1 MGKPLSM
8 DLRERVVAFVGA
20 GHGRRSAARHFHVSA
35 SFAVKLLARARATGT
50 IEPARQGRP
59 PGTGKLAPLAA
70 FLGTRVDT
78 EPDITMPELAE
89 ALFDAHGVRASPA
102 ALSRFLIR
110 EGYSYKKNPDRNRA
124 RARKGQT
131 AARCMDHPPSAVD
144 AA

>member
-1 MGKPLSM
+1 MGKPLSV

-20 GHGRRSAARHFHVSA
+20 GHGRGAAFPCFGELCGETFGPRGCHGDDCA
-35 SFAVKLLARARATGT
+35 G
-50 IEPARQGRP
+50 PAG
-59 PGTGKLAPLAA
+59 PGTGKLAPFAG

-89 ALFDAHGVRASPA
+89 ALFEAHGVRASPA

-110 EGYSYKKNPDRNRA
+110 EGYSYKNPPDRNRA

-131 AARCMDHPPSAVD
+131 AARCMDHPSSAKD

>member
-1 MGKPLSM
+1 MGKPLSV

-20 GHGRRSAARHFHVSA
+20 GHGRRAAARHFHVSA

-50 IEPARQGRP
+50 LEPARQGRP
-59 PGTGKLAPLAA
+59 PGTGKLAPFAG

-78 EPDITMPELAE
+78 EPDITMPELAG
-89 ALFDAHGVRASPA
+89 ALFEAHGIRVSPA

-110 EGYSYKKNPDRNRA
+110 EGYSYKKNADRNRT
-124 RARKGQT
+124 RSPKGQ
-131 AARCMDHPPSAVD
+131 AGARCVGDPPSTVD